1 MNRLTYLLVL
11 LWVPI
16 FIQAQEVGPFGISK
30 GAGSLQSVP
39 GYYLDTT
46 GTAQEKSG
54 RLTLGELDLSTWTE
68 DTNPDSVAVVN
79 GGVVGYTAPATAT
92 ALGWQNA
99 GDSISENVTFDSIQL
114 AGAIVGDADVVAG
127 LKTWEHTGTAVDTI
141 TISGVTAND
150 MYLINFASD
159 PGAPA
164 DNWFE
169 AKEDTCIIH
178 TGANVTGTPNYAWFR
193 FRKY

>member
-1 MNRLTYLLVL
+1 MKGGNEMNRLTYLLVL

-92 ALGWQNA
+92 ALGWQNVT
-99 GDSISENVTFDSIQL
+99 DSINENATWDSIYF
-114 AGAIVGDADVVAG
+114 GTIVIKMINDDSLCIYKNNVFKSR
-127 LKTWEHTGTAVDTI
+127 LDTLF
-141 TISGVTAND
+141 
-150 MYLINFASD
+150 Y
-159 PGAPA
+159 
-164 DNWFE
+164 
-169 AKEDTCIIH
+169 
-178 TGANVTGTPNYAWFR
+178 
-193 FRKY
+193 